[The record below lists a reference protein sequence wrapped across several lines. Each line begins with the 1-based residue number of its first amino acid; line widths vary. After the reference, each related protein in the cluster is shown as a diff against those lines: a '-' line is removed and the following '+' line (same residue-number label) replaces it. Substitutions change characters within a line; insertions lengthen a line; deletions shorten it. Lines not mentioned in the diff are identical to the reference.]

1 MRNRSENQVDLYF
14 IRHGATPGNEEHRY
28 IGRTDEGLSE
38 TGKKLLQQKA
48 SEMIMTPD
56 LVLSSPMLR
65 CRQSAQILFPDH
77 TPVEITEWKEM
88 DFGAFEG
95 KNYKELNGNP
105 DYQAWIDSGGTKAFP
120 GGESRED
127 FIKRGRD
134 GMELAIKCIRQL
146 PWKSELKVAAVVH
159 GGTIMA
165 ILSSLWG
172 GDYFSYQVKNG
183 EGYHCRMKM
192 LGDEVTNLH

>member
-77 TPVEITEWKEM
+77 TPVEIT
-88 DFGAFEG
+88 
-95 KNYKELNGNP
+95 
-105 DYQAWIDSGGTKAFP
+105 
-120 GGESRED
+120 
-127 FIKRGRD
+127 
-134 GMELAIKCIRQL
+134 
-146 PWKSELKVAAVVH
+146 
-159 GGTIMA
+159 
-165 ILSSLWG
+165 
-172 GDYFSYQVKNG
+172 
-183 EGYHCRMKM
+183 
-192 LGDEVTNLH
+192 